1 MRKLINRYIFI
12 LRFKNKI
19 LSLQKIRELTNEL
32 YMKQVFTIFSLFFLS
47 ILYAQKG
54 NTFSQ
59 QQMPLLTE
67 KENLVTSL
75 ALPLKKGSA
84 LTELSFKF
92 KARKQDLS
100 EVLVY
105 VGSTSKRDKAV
116 LFGKTTALGCKTKLQ
131 GNFSTPTDS
140 LFVWVC
146 ARTTNNPN
154 LLNKVLLSGIELA
167 TNNGKLK
174 YSNKSKEGQRFG
186 LTLRQRKQDNI
197 NCYRIPGLAT
207 TNKGTLI
214 AIYDNRYNNCKDLQE
229 DINVGMS
236 RSTDGG
242 QTWEPMKEV
251 IDMGEWG
258 GLPNRL
264 NGVGD
269 AAVLVD
275 EKTNTI
281 WVMGLWQH
289 GLSPDQMAW
298 WGSKTGMTPQET
310 GQIVVVKSEDDGL
323 TWSKPVNVTSQ
334 MKDPSWYLFFDGP
347 GRGITMSDGTL
358 VFAGQVKDKD
368 QVPHSTII
376 YSKDSGKTWQ
386 VGTGAKSHTTE
397 AQVVELSDGSLMLNM
412 RDDRNHFNSKV
423 ADKLNGRSIAITKD
437 MGKTWVEHNTS
448 RSALI
453 EPNCMASII
462 SYKDKK
468 GKPYLFFSNP
478 ADKRQRVNIS
488 IKASDD
494 DGNTWDKLPSVLL
507 HQDANMGY
515 SCLTIIDNKYIGIL
529 YEGNGDLYFQKI
541 PIKELTK

>member
-1 MRKLINRYIFI
+1 
-12 LRFKNKI
+12 
-19 LSLQKIRELTNEL
+19 
-32 YMKQVFTIFSLFFLS
+32 MKQVFTIFSLFFLS
-47 ILYAQKG
+47 VLYGQKG

-59 QQMPLLTE
+59 QQMPLVTD

-75 ALPLKKGSA
+75 SLPVKQGTSLNEIALN
-84 LTELSFKF
+84 F
-92 KARKQDLS
+92 KAKKLDLS

-105 VGSTSKRDKAV
+105 VGNSSKRENSV
-116 LFGKTTALGCKTKLQ
+116 LFGKTSVLGKKTKVQ
-131 GNFSTPTDS
+131 GNFKATNDS
-140 LFVWVC
+140 VFAWVYV
-146 ARTTNNPN
+146 RTTKNPD
-154 LLNKVLLSGIELA
+154 LLNKVVLSGIQFN
-167 TNNGKLK
+167 TNNGKVR
-174 YSNKSKEGQRFG
+174 YCNKSKEGQRFG
-186 LTLRQRKQDNI
+186 ITLRHRNQDGI
-197 NCYRIPGLAT
+197 NCYRIPGLTT

-289 GLSPDQMAW
+289 GLSPDKMSW
-298 WGSKTGMTPQET
+298 WGSKTGMAPEET
-310 GQIVVVKSEDDGL
+310 GQIVIVKSEDDGV
-323 TWSKPVNVTSQ
+323 TWSKPINITSQ

-358 VFAGQVKDKD
+358 VFAGQFKDKD

-376 YSKDSGKTWQ
+376 YSKDSGKTWH

-397 AQVVELSDGSLMLNM
+397 AQVVELADGSLMLNM

-423 ADKLNGRSIAITKD
+423 ADNLNGRSVAITKD
-437 MGKTWVEHNTS
+437 MGKTWVEHSTS

-468 GKPYLFFSNP
+468 GKQYLFFSNP
-478 ADKRQRVNIS
+478 ADKRQRVNLS
-488 IKASDD
+488 IKVSDD
-494 DGNTWDKLPSVLL
+494 EGNTWDKLPEVLL
-507 HQDANMGY
+507 HKEANMGY
-515 SCLTIIDNKYIGIL
+515 SCLTIIDGKYIGIL
-529 YEGNGDLYFQKI
+529 YEGNGDLYFQKVA
-541 PIKELTK
+541 IKEFIK